1 MVPGQP
7 RLHPFRG
14 LGRRWVRTLSS
25 AADGSSGP
33 APSSSSSVSSTT
45 TTSNESNAGSINGDS
60 HHGNSSAS
68 SAGPGRVESTGPATR
83 PAADAIAALNA
94 QRAAY
99 SAAAAAA
106 VNATMVG
113 SWATAVPVGARPV
126 PQVAWSQAT
135 NGINSVRGRPH
146 SLREAWRAWL
156 ARVAQLIQYRLMM
169 IFRMPTWGKMLSLI
183 IVGLPI
189 VVVGSVLLRQATNL
203 SWYEAMQYAFYVL
216 QNVPGMDITRFDQVQ
231 ARVVLIV
238 IHLMSLYTFATMVGL
253 LTEDVRLT
261 VEEIRSGNFP
271 IPARDHTVL
280 LDPTEDP
287 QHLIAVLK
295 QVLAARESR
304 GQGVYAGCI
313 AVLSTQPKDDLDK
326 LIADSLP
333 QSAASIVVTRYG
345 SSMKV
350 TDLERVAA
358 GNARTVLLLTP
369 RRAVGALTPA
379 MQQELSLTALR
390 SLQPQ
395 PPPLTSAADINQ
407 AAADMAAGRAGR
419 TDHADDHTASTSG
432 GHASSSSSNGGAG
445 VGGSGGMWRWLF
457 GEPGDSMDEHDVRQP
472 EQRQHRGRGRRGRG
486 RGPHRQQR
494 VVVETITAADAGGG
508 AGACQ
513 VVDSDPDLDPLQVT
527 YVSSASSAY
536 RVVVQCAV
544 QPGLAAVFDTIF
556 CREQDAS
563 LHITPLPLHLAGRTF
578 GDARRQF
585 RYATLCG
592 IVPASGSSS
601 SSSSNNIHSS
611 SSLGSDG
618 TGSEASESAS
628 SSDSET
634 EAAGARPASGAA
646 AAAASAPTTG
656 YTAPFNFNL
665 QNVLGFRDND
675 GSTSAS
681 TSRNSSG
688 GGGNS
693 DDGGGGS
700 SRSSVVVFA
709 PPDDRVLRRH
719 DQLVLLGN
727 RQKDCFAALVNHLP
741 PQLPDLTTP
750 YDGRRAMPRSIVLLE
765 HNSRLERSMMAALE
779 EFCAP
784 GCQVTIVSPE
794 PCSGLPD
801 GPTPRAELRFR
812 NEVGDPMSP
821 AVLLRADVLA
831 ADAVIISGGYQLPET
846 ESDALVMGTAL
857 VLQRL
862 LADPAAD
869 SGSSGAAATATA
881 ALGRGWGQQRRA
893 RSLPNKPLTFVCTL
907 HDPQNRSV
915 LQHIAATACRTAIAT
930 VAAAVSA
937 YRPPAAIAAAGQGA
951 GASPSAGFPAAASP
965 LPADDMEPTFSVD
978 FPSAGYNLQ
987 QQNGVPGSEDSS
999 SSSSSDSVDGSDDS
1013 SYVGS
1018 SDGNSSSSGG
1028 DGGALAMGA
1037 AARGMT
1043 IEIVEP
1049 GALISGMLAQV
1060 GADPRLV
1067 SGLEDL
1073 LDEQGCEVY
1082 IKRPD
1087 RYGLKPL
1094 QRFTWSQVCEVV
1106 RCAPGGDVA
1115 LGYMHRGHLHLAPP
1129 ADTQLVLVAGD
1140 KLVVLSESFL

>member
-1 MVPGQP
+1 M
-7 RLHPFRG
+7 R
-14 LGRRWVRTLSS
+14 VRTLSS
-25 AADGSSGP
+25 SADGPSSP
-33 APSSSSSVSSTT
+33 APGTSTS
-45 TTSNESNAGSINGDS
+45 TSNGVNSNPSGQGDITGNGPVS
-60 HHGNSSAS
+60 TKGHGGD
-68 SAGPGRVESTGPATR
+68 AGPT
-83 PAADAIAALNA
+83 ADAISAAREA

-99 SAAAAAA
+99 GAATVAA
-106 VNATMVG
+106 VNATVVG
-113 SWATAVPVGARPV
+113 SWASAVPAGARPV

-156 ARVAQLIQYRLMM
+156 ARVTQLIQYRLMM

-203 SWYEAMQYAFYVL
+203 SWYEALQYAFYVL

-253 LTEDVRLT
+253 LTEDVRMT

-280 LDPTEDP
+280 LDPTDDP

-304 GQGVYAGCI
+304 GQGVYAGCV
-313 AVLSTQPKDDLDK
+313 AVLSSQPKDKMDK

-333 QSAASIVVTRYG
+333 QRAASIIVTRHG
-345 SSMKV
+345 SCMKV

-358 GNARTVLLLTP
+358 GAARTVLLLTP
-369 RRAVGALTPA
+369 SGPVGALTPT

-395 PPPLTSAADINQ
+395 PPPLTSASDINQ
-407 AAADMAAGRAGR
+407 AAAEMAAGRAGR
-419 TDHADDHTASTSG
+419 GDRDAAWSSDSDSSTG
-432 GHASSSSSNGGAG
+432 SSSGSGSSGSSNCAG
-445 VGGSGGMWRWLF
+445 EEDGMWRWLF
-457 GEPGDSMDEHDVRQP
+457 GAPGDSMDEDVRRQPP
-472 EQRQHRGRGRRGRG
+472 EQGRRRP
-486 RGPHRQQR
+486 RRRVRPHRQQR
-494 VVVETITAADAGGG
+494 VVVETITAEGSAA
-508 AGACQ
+508 AACQ
-513 VVDSDPDLDPLQVT
+513 VVDSDPDLEPLQVT

-563 LHITPLPLHLAGRTF
+563 LHITPLPVHLAGRTF

-585 RYATLCG
+585 RFATLCG
-592 IVPASGSSS
+592 IVPGSSS
-601 SSSSNNIHSS
+601 SSSSSAGGAGESS
-611 SSLGSDG
+611 DSG
-618 TGSEASESAS
+618 TGS
-628 SSDSET
+628 DSEN
-634 EAAGARPASGAA
+634 EA
-646 AAAASAPTTG
+646 AAAASAPAGGPGSAASAAPAASGATAATAAKAAGGASAATPSSG

-665 QNVLGFRDND
+665 KKVLGLAGDR
-675 GSTSAS
+675 G
-681 TSRNSSG
+681 NSS
-688 GGGNS
+688 S
-693 DDGGGGS
+693 SSSSSGS
-700 SRSSVVVFA
+700 SGSSSNSGNYGGQSGLVLFA
-709 PPDDRVLRRH
+709 PPDDRVLQRR
-719 DQLVLLGN
+719 DQLVLLAH
-727 RQKDCFAALVNHLP
+727 RQKDCCASLLNHLP
-741 PQLPDLTTP
+741 PQPPQLTTP
-750 YDGRRAMPRSIVLLE
+750 YDVRRAMPRSIVLLE
-765 HNSRLERSMMAALE
+765 HNSRLEKSMVAALE

-784 GCQVTIVSPE
+784 GCQVIILSPQ
-794 PCSGLPD
+794 PCEGLPE
-801 GPTPRAELRFR
+801 GPTARADLRFR

-821 AVLLRADVLA
+821 AALLQADVLA
-831 ADAVIISGGYQLPET
+831 ADAVIISGGYQLPEV

-862 LADPAAD
+862 LADPSD
-869 SGSSGAAATATA
+869 G
-881 ALGRGWGQQRRA
+881 GRAWQQQGRRA
-893 RSLPNKPLTFVCTL
+893 RQLQLPNKPLTFVCTL

-937 YRPPAAIAAAGQGA
+937 YRPPAAAAG
-951 GASPSAGFPAAASP
+951 PAAAATAAAAYSFAMP
-965 LPADDMEPTFSVD
+965 SSMPENVDPTFSVD
-978 FPSAGYNLQ
+978 FPSAGYPMQ
-987 QQNGVPGSEDSS
+987 RPSGASS
-999 SSSSSDSVDGSDDS
+999 GSSSSSDSVDGDGNSYS
-1013 SYVGS
+1013 SGS
-1018 SDGNSSSSGG
+1018 SDANGYSSSSGSAHG
-1028 DGGALAMGA
+1028 AGGAAMGA

-1049 GALISGMLAQV
+1049 GALISGMMAQV

-1094 QRFTWSQVCEVV
+1094 DRFTWGQ
-1106 RCAPGGDVA
+1106 R
-1115 LGYMHRGHLHLAPP
+1115 
-1129 ADTQLVLVAGD
+1129 
-1140 KLVVLSESFL
+1140 